1 MRIIWIN
8 KDEEI
13 EKFKTELIRE
23 QMLSEDLRVKYVLY
37 HNKAI
42 RLEKQVKLYQEN
54 YNDIDIG
61 KMHENNQKLSTTLDL
76 LRRQY
81 WGLLKDMHNNPGI
94 NAPNDENMMKKK
106 PSRLKVRKVS
116 QSKRT
121 MSRRRSRL
129 VGSRINVRTMKHRF
143 TLNEDN
149 ISMFEMSK
157 TSNFDFN
164 ETSAQNEIIPGKLI
178 SRKL

>member
-1 MRIIWIN
+1 MRIPWIN

-13 EKFKTELIRE
+13 ENFKTELIRE

-37 HNKAI
+37 HNKAV

-61 KMHENNQKLSTTLDL
+61 KMHEKNQKLSTTLDL

-94 NAPNDENMMKKK
+94 NVPNDENMIK
-106 PSRLKVRKVS
+106 
-116 QSKRT
+116 
-121 MSRRRSRL
+121 
-129 VGSRINVRTMKHRF
+129 
-143 TLNEDN
+143 
-149 ISMFEMSK
+149 
-157 TSNFDFN
+157 
-164 ETSAQNEIIPGKLI
+164 
-178 SRKL
+178 